1 MCKESLN
8 VADLVDGSSIQFA
21 NTTESWKP
29 LEEIL
34 GGECLTDSLGS
45 KDSRVPKSLLVTNF
59 GRYVFKHC
67 IPMLAFMIK
76 LFSIT

>member
-1 MCKESLN
+1 MYKESLN
-8 VADLVDGSSIQFA
+8 VADLVGGSSIQFA
-21 NTTESWKP
+21 NTTVSWKP

-34 GGECLTDSLGS
+34 GRESLGS
-45 KDSRVPKSLLVTNF
+45 KDPRVPKSLLVTNF
-59 GRYVFKHC
+59 GRYVFKHN